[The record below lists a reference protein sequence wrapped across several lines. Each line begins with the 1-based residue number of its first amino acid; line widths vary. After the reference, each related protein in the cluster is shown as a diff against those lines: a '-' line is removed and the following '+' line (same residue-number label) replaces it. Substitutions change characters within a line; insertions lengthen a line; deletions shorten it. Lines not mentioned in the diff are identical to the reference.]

1 MFVFFC
7 FVFKDL
13 FKLAQGEYIAV
24 EAVETAY
31 MRSSAISQVW
41 VWGDPLSNFLV
52 AVVVPEFS
60 VFESILQQKLGGEAP
75 HYASHAELCAD
86 PRARKAMLEVMDAQ
100 ARDAN
105 LLGFQK
111 VRAIILE
118 SEPWTVE
125 SELITP
131 TMKNRRKAL
140 QAKYESAIKALYL
153 ESSH

>member
-1 MFVFFC
+1 M
-7 FVFKDL
+7 

-31 MRSSAISQVW
+31 LRSPMISQIW

-52 AVVVPEFS
+52 AVVVPEFPA
-60 VFESILQQKLGGEAP
+60 FKPLLQQKLGTI
-75 HYASHAELCAD
+75 SNNNAEICAD
-86 PRARKAMLEVMDAQ
+86 PRARAAMLEVMDAQ
-100 ARDAN
+100 AQDAK

-118 SEPWTVE
+118 SEAWTVE

-140 QAKYESAIKALYL
+140 HTKYDKAIKDLYL
-153 ESSH
+153 ELAK

>member
-1 MFVFFC
+1 MGLFQI
-7 FVFKDL
+7 DL

-31 MRSSAISQVW
+31 MRSPMISQIW
-41 VWGDPLSNFLV
+41 VWGDPLANFLV

-60 VFESILQQKLGGEAP
+60 TFRPHLQQKLGMGSGTPAP
-75 HYASHAELCAD
+75 SNAELCAD
-86 PRARKAMLEVMDAQ
+86 PRAKEAMMEVMDGQ
-100 ARDAN
+100 ARDAK

-118 SEPWTVE
+118 SVAWTVE
-125 SELITP
+125 SDLITP

-140 QAKYESAIKALYL
+140 QAKYDKAIKELYL
-153 ESSH
+153 ELNNK

>member
-1 MFVFFC
+1 MLAII
-7 FVFKDL
+7 DL

-31 MRSSAISQVW
+31 MRSPMVSQIW

-52 AVVVPEFS
+52 AVVVPEFAA
-60 VFESILQQKLGGEAP
+60 FKPYLQQKLGIPAAKFP
-75 HYASHAELCAD
+75 SNAELCAD
-86 PRARKAMLEVMDAQ
+86 PKVKAAMLEAMDVQ
-100 ARDAN
+100 AKDAK

-125 SELITP
+125 SDLITP
-131 TMKNRRKAL
+131 TMKNRRKLL
-140 QAKYESAIKALYL
+140 QAKYEVAIKELYL
-153 ESSH
+153 ELAKEK